1 MALFKE
7 CMIFFQDVL
16 YWRGALTLILYTDS
30 SRGTEYIEA
39 LCVFIGFVPEGC
51 VCEVWFL

>member
-16 YWRGALTLILYTDS
+16 YWRGALTLILHTDS
-30 SRGTEYIEA
+30 SRGTEYVEA
-39 LCVFIGFVPEGC
+39 LCFLIGFVPEGC
-51 VCEVWFL
+51 FCEVWFF